1 MPAKSY
7 LTLLERLLEKSI
19 LLENGCLEWTASRNP
34 KGYGQLNVSSIGK
47 TAHRLSW
54 KAFYGDIPKGL
65 QVLHRC
71 DNPPC
76 INPLHLFLGTNL
88 DNSNDKVRKGR
99 QPFLKGEMNGA
110 SKMTEESVIL
120 CRKLYSEGRTQTS
133 LAIQFGVHQTSI
145 WRAVHRKKWKH
156 I

>member
-19 LLENGCLEWTASRNP
+19 LLENGCLEWTASRTS
-34 KGYGQLNVSSIGK
+34 KGYGRLNVDLHPRSS
-47 TAHRLSW
+47 HRLSW
-54 KAFYGDIPKGL
+54 EVFYGDIPEGK

-88 DNSNDKVRKGR
+88 DNSNDKVSKGR
-99 QPFLKGEMNGA
+99 QPFLKGELNGA
-110 SKMTEESVIL
+110 SKLTEELIIL
-120 CRKLYSEGRTQTS
+120 CRKLHSEGRSQNS
-133 LAIQFGVHQTSI
+133 LAKQFGVHQASM
-145 WRAVHRKKWKH
+145 WRAMTGKSWKH